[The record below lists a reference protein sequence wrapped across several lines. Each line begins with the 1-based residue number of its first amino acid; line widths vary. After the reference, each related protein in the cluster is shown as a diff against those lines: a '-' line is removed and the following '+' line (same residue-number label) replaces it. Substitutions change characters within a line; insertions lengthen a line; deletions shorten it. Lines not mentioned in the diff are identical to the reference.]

1 MSKSKEVT
9 VGDSL
14 AVKKT
19 ARLSPLGFFMALP
32 PVLVIL
38 FFIGGPILLAF
49 SFTLG
54 FTTGPNE
61 IVALIGQEIYTK
73 TNWWGTLE
81 AYKSVFSDSRFP
93 GNLKAT
99 LEITFVATTLVIV
112 LALGMAIYQR
122 IIGGRLATILVA
134 LSLVPLFVPVV
145 ISAFAIRTFYD
156 GTGFF
161 KTIFYHFGLTFPT
174 LTMTNNAVTI
184 GVIWTS
190 LPFAILMISSGLQ
203 SVPDALI
210 ETAQDA
216 GAGFMRIIA
225 TVIIPLAFV
234 PIVIATTFTAIGIM
248 GSFTI
253 PYFLG
258 ANQPTMLGVEISNF
272 FGPYNRP
279 QHSIVMAFVIFVA
292 ASGIGFF
299 YIWANVRSAKQSG
312 RI

>member
-134 LSLVPLFVPVV
+134 LSLVPLFMDPV
-145 ISAFAIRTFYD
+145 SSQTAPPASC
-156 GTGFF
+156 
-161 KTIFYHFGLTFPT
+161 TI
-174 LTMTNNAVTI
+174 NA
-184 GVIWTS
+184 
-190 LPFAILMISSGLQ
+190 
-203 SVPDALI
+203 
-210 ETAQDA
+210 
-216 GAGFMRIIA
+216 
-225 TVIIPLAFV
+225 
-234 PIVIATTFTAIGIM
+234 
-248 GSFTI
+248 
-253 PYFLG
+253 
-258 ANQPTMLGVEISNF
+258 
-272 FGPYNRP
+272 
-279 QHSIVMAFVIFVA
+279 A
-292 ASGIGFF
+292 A
-299 YIWANVRSAKQSG
+299 K
-312 RI
+312 

>member
-1 MSKSKEVT
+1 MTKSKEVSAS
-9 VGDSL
+9 DNL
-14 AVKKT
+14 AVKKN
-19 ARLSPLGFFMALP
+19 ARLSLLGFFMALP

-99 LEITFVATTLVIV
+99 IEITFIATTLVIL

-122 IIGGRLATILVA
+122 IIGGRLASILVA

-161 KTIFYHFGLTFPT
+161 KTIFYHFGITFPT

-210 ETAQDA
+210 EAAQDA

-225 TVIIPLAFV
+225 TVMIPLAFV

>member
-1 MSKSKEVT
+1 MTKSKEVSAS
-9 VGDSL
+9 DNL

-19 ARLSPLGFFMALP
+19 ARLSLLGFFMALP

-99 LEITFVATTLVIV
+99 IEITFIATTLVIL

-122 IIGGRLATILVA
+122 IIGGRLASILVA

-161 KTIFYHFGLTFPT
+161 KTIFYHFGITFPT

-210 ETAQDA
+210 EAAQDA

-225 TVIIPLAFV
+225 TVMIPLAFV

>member
-1 MSKSKEVT
+1 
-9 VGDSL
+9 
-14 AVKKT
+14 
-19 ARLSPLGFFMALP
+19 
-32 PVLVIL
+32 
-38 FFIGGPILLAF
+38 
-49 SFTLG
+49 
-54 FTTGPNE
+54 
-61 IVALIGQEIYTK
+61 
-73 TNWWGTLE
+73 
-81 AYKSVFSDSRFP
+81 
-93 GNLKAT
+93 
-99 LEITFVATTLVIV
+99 
-112 LALGMAIYQR
+112 
-122 IIGGRLATILVA
+122 
-134 LSLVPLFVPVV
+134 VPLFVPVV

-161 KTIFYHFGLTFPT
+161 KTIFYHFGITFPT

-210 ETAQDA
+210 ESAQDA

-225 TVIIPLAFV
+225 TIMIPLAFV

-279 QHSIVMAFVIFVA
+279 QHSIVMAFIIFAA
-292 ASGIGFF
+292 ASGIAFF
-299 YIWANVRSAKQSG
+299 YIWANIRSAKQSG

>member
-203 SVPDALI
+203 LVPDALI

-225 TVIIPLAFV
+225 TVMIPLAFV

>member
-1 MSKSKEVT
+1 MTKSKEVSAS
-9 VGDSL
+9 GNL

-19 ARLSPLGFFMALP
+19 ARLSLLGFFMALP

-99 LEITFVATTLVIV
+99 IEITFIATTLVIL

-122 IIGGRLATILVA
+122 IIGGRLASILVA

-161 KTIFYHFGLTFPT
+161 KTIFYHFGITFPT

-210 ETAQDA
+210 EAAQDA

-225 TVIIPLAFV
+225 TVMIPLAFV

>member
-73 TNWWGTLE
+73 TNWWGTLV

-225 TVIIPLAFV
+225 TVMIPLAFV

>member
-1 MSKSKEVT
+1 MTQIKEVT

-14 AVKKT
+14 AVKKP

-38 FFIGGPILLAF
+38 VFIGGPILIAFAF
-49 SFTLG
+49 SLG
-54 FTTGPNE
+54 FTTGPNR
-61 IVALIGQEIYTK
+61 IVSLIGQEIYPK
-73 TNWWGTLE
+73 TNWWGTFD
-81 AYKSVFSDSRFP
+81 AYKSVFTDSRFA

-99 LEITFVATTLVIV
+99 LEITFVATTLVII

-122 IIGGRLATILVA
+122 IIGGRLAAILMA

-145 ISAFAIRTFYD
+145 IAAFAIRTFYD

-161 KTIFYHFGLTFPT
+161 KTIFYHFGINFPT

-190 LPFAILMISSGLQ
+190 LPFAILMISSGLH
-203 SVPDALI
+203 SVPHALI
-210 ETAQDA
+210 ESAQDP
-216 GAGFMRIIA
+216 GAGIMRIIA
-225 TVIIPLAFV
+225 TIMIPLAFV

-279 QHSIVMAFVIFVA
+279 QHSIVMAFIIFAA
-292 ASGIGFF
+292 ASGIAFF
-299 YIWANVRSAKQSG
+299 YIWANIRSAKQSG

>member
-73 TNWWGTLE
+73 TNWWGPLE

-225 TVIIPLAFV
+225 TVMIPLAFV